1 MNDNL
6 TDDWGVDA
14 GNITVKV
21 SNGEVTL
28 EGTVSTRLQKRRAED
43 CAEEVSGVKN
53 VQNNLRVQ
61 ERPAWDRNEDTESG
75 RLTGP
80 SAKRGENVT

>member
-1 MNDNL
+1 
-6 TDDWGVDA
+6 
-14 GNITVKV
+14 
-21 SNGEVTL
+21 
-28 EGTVSTRLQKRRAED
+28 
-43 CAEEVSGVKN
+43 VKN

-80 SAKRGENVT
+80 SVKRGENVT